1 MAYPS
6 VVLGSLDLQTVEAGG
21 VQWITESVIGWDD
34 GVVPT
39 LEVMQKPRA
48 NGAWAGA
55 SFNAARHIAASGT
68 VIGPSDVA
76 VLDAISRLKLACS
89 LSGVELIVDEGDGP
103 LSATVRRSDQVLA
116 TVSGLSASW
125 SIQVVAVDPRKFGV
139 SLSGSTGLPSSSG
152 GLTLGTVSYTN
163 LHTNPRPAAGTTTAW
178 LASSGES
185 IAAVTDGGEPAVELT
200 DPVGGGGPQLY
211 AANGL
216 SGSPGVGRWVA
227 FGIDLKPLTADMAS
241 GARIYARVQNGGT
254 TVAMVGTAAGAGVTL
269 GAWSRVVVS
278 VQQTATADSYSAFVW
293 PNAVVSSGAILRAR
307 KTVIAFGDTQAA
319 AESAVATF
327 FDGDTVT
334 NMACAWTGTAGA
346 STSTALTGTLTV
358 PFTIDA
364 TTVSGQ
370 VLLTNPG
377 NTAGPVVVRLDGP
390 LTGPVVTHVE
400 SGLRLA
406 FSPLFTINSG
416 EWVVIDMEAHSVL
429 AQGQSSR
436 SQWIVSRGWSGLEV
450 GSNTWALTAAS
461 GTGSMSVTTRP
472 SWQ

>member
-1 MAYPS
+1 M
-6 VVLGSLDLQTVEAGG
+6 
-21 VQWITESVIGWDD
+21 
-34 GVVPT
+34 
-39 LEVMQKPRA
+39 
-48 NGAWAGA
+48 
-55 SFNAARHIAASGT
+55 
-68 VIGPSDVA
+68 
-76 VLDAISRLKLACS
+76 
-89 LSGVELIVDEGDGP
+89 
-103 LSATVRRSDQVLA
+103 TVRREDAVLFKEL
-116 TVSGLSASW
+116 TPTTASW
-125 SIQVVAVDPRKFGV
+125 SIQLLATDPRKFGV
-139 SLSGSTGLPSSSG
+139 SLSESTGLPSSSG

-319 AESAVATF
+319 AEAAVATF

-436 SQWIVSRGWSGLEV
+436 SQWVVSRGWSGLEV